1 MKELKVDQRE
11 KFSFL
16 SSLLYL
22 VTITFVVFKVFGSLE
37 GPTRMGLFWV
47 IMVFIA
53 INIIGTSFGFTGT
66 RRKLGHYQLY
76 DPVELIIAKLIV
88 NFGKL
93 FIAGALM
100 IGLFVFFSG
109 VPLKNVSMF
118 FQVFTLASL
127 GLVSALTLMS
137 SISIYSSNQNTL
149 VSVLSLPLLIPI
161 LLIAMRVSLISEN
174 MFFDTATDSNLL
186 MLFGIDMVMV
196 VMSLLFISFT
206 WKP

>member
-1 MKELKVDQRE
+1 M
-11 KFSFL
+11 
-16 SSLLYL
+16 
-22 VTITFVVFKVFGSLE
+22 
-37 GPTRMGLFWV
+37 M
-47 IMVFIA
+47 
-53 INIIGTSFGFTGT
+53 
-66 RRKLGHYQLY
+66 
-76 DPVELIIAKLIV
+76 
-88 NFGKL
+88 
-93 FIAGALM
+93 
-100 IGLFVFFSG
+100 GLFVFFSG
-109 VPLKNVSMF
+109 LPLKNVTLF
-118 FQVFTLASL
+118 FQVFTLATL
-127 GLVSALTLMS
+127 GLVAALTLMS